1 LNSSEQLEISKIVNQ
16 SITQNKAKRGRP
28 SKAEQAA
35 RLAQGSSTPSGMNSP
50 TTHLSGATAPIANQ
64 GALASLSETEIELAR
79 GQLAQLSALTAM
91 VLGSERFIF
100 PKEFLDQNQ
109 KLMALTLKI
118 YAPAATSERSAPFML
133 AFNVSSFGFFA
144 WMQMREDRKA
154 KEKSETA
161 PIVTAASVN
170 QSQNQTLDDS
180 PPLVTVLGH

>member
-1 LNSSEQLEISKIVNQ
+1 MSSPII
-16 SITQNKAKRGRP
+16 P
-28 SKAEQAA
+28 S
-35 RLAQGSSTPSGMNSP
+35 
-50 TTHLSGATAPIANQ
+50 SGATAPTASQ

-118 YAPAATSERSAPFML
+118 YAPAATSEKSAPFML

-144 WMQMREDRKA
+144 WLQMREDRKA
-154 KEKSETA
+154 KEKGEA
-161 PIVTAASVN
+161 PPIVTAASVN
-170 QSQNQTLDDS
+170 QTKAQPLDDS
-180 PPLVTVLGH
+180 PPQVSVLGH